1 MIKGTQKK
9 CLFLLLENDAAL
21 RLPSDIYLDFLPKA
35 DICSMPLPQFT
46 LQKKWHNTQLASVI
60 FQSSHREAY
69 SLLLLLTD
77 QRLKKYL
84 FLYSPCE
91 FYFIFVLKK
100 YFIDMLENVGWLFF
114 LPFLSFI
121 ILTVKMLFI
130 QGNLYKEN

>member
-1 MIKGTQKK
+1 
-9 CLFLLLENDAAL
+9 
-21 RLPSDIYLDFLPKA
+21 
-35 DICSMPLPQFT
+35 MPLPQFT